1 MRVRSGG
8 VVGVVRWAVCDVS
21 VVGGPARRERRQA
34 FIAVRGNKGMKGAE
48 HGGNASRAGSVKR
61 VKKVGRR
68 RGGGARNPYKY
79 GPRSCCWEITAASCR

>member
-1 MRVRSGG
+1 M
-8 VVGVVRWAVCDVS
+8 CDVS
-21 VVGGPARRERRQA
+21 VVGVGLRGPDQA
-34 FIAVRGNKGMKGAE
+34 FIAVRGNKGVKGA
-48 HGGNASRAGSVKR
+48 GGTRGGDASESRGSVKR